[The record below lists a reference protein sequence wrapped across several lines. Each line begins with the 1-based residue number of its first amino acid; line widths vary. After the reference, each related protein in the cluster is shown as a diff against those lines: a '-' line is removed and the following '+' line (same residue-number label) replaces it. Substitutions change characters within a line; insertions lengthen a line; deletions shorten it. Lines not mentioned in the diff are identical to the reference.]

1 MKSFALASALA
12 VFVSAQGDN
21 TFDPNGSLS
30 PEDIQNLIDNADDGM
45 LISPAPNG
53 DATAEG
59 SGSGDGDEED
69 LQETLDWVH
78 DLYKTFCTP
87 I

>member
-12 VFVSAQGDN
+12 VFVSAQGDS
-21 TFDPNGSLS
+21 TSNGSLT
-30 PEDIQNLIDNADDGM
+30 PEDIQKLLDNAEDGM
-45 LISPAPNG
+45 LISPAPDG

-59 SGSGDGDEED
+59 SGSGDGDEEG
-69 LQETLDWVH
+69 LQEALDWVH
-78 DLYKTFCTP
+78 DLYNTFCTP